1 MNNLTVV
8 ANAVTHQLYGTG
20 LAALG
25 RRSADRAVVADVADV
40 ADVAATRDRGAV
52 SLEQVL
58 WFVAAGVSVAVIA
71 AILWGQIKDKA
82 DDPIIAPSSP

>member
-1 MNNLTVV
+1 MNDLTVV
-8 ANAVTHQLYGTG
+8 ANAVTHQLYGAG
-20 LAALG
+20 LALLG
-25 RRSADRAVVADVADV
+25 RRPAERVVEEADGV
-40 ADVAATRDRGAV
+40 ATRDRGAV

-82 DDPIIAPSSP
+82 DDPIISPASP

>member
-25 RRSADRAVVADVADV
+25 RRSADRAAVADV